1 MNAGAESGDLV
12 GGPHAVLA
20 LLDADEPR
28 ASRIWVQ
35 KAPRSGRLAEIVDAA
50 RRAGVP
56 FDLVERAWLDRRAGG
71 LRHQGVL
78 AQVRPVVLADEA
90 GLLAHIDASL
100 GADSG
105 RVLLLVLDEIQDA
118 RNLGACLR
126 SADAAG
132 VTAIVLPKRRSAP
145 LNAAASKAAA
155 GALEQLFIAE
165 VTNLTRTL
173 KALKERGVW
182 VFGAAADGAQR
193 FDQADFS
200 APTALVLGSEGKGVR
215 RLVRE
220 QCDAL
225 VSLPMAG
232 SVASLNV
239 SVATGIL
246 LFEVVRQ
253 RLD

>member
-1 MNAGAESGDLV
+1 MSERDGPDDLV

-20 LLDADEPR
+20 LLDASAPR
-28 ASRIWVQ
+28 AARIWVQ
-35 KAPRSGRLAEIVDAA
+35 KEPRSSRLAEIVGAA
-50 RRAGVP
+50 KAAGVQ
-56 FDLVERAWLDRRAGG
+56 FDLVERSWLDRRANG

-78 AQVRPVVLADEA
+78 AQVLALPLADEA
-90 GLLAHIDASL
+90 ALLQHVDEALA
-100 GADSG
+100 AQSG
-105 RVLLLVLDEIQDA
+105 GVLLLVLDEIQDA

-132 VTAIVLPKRRSAP
+132 VTAVVVPKRRSAP

-155 GALEQLFIAE
+155 GALEHLFIAE

-173 KALKERGVW
+173 KALQERGVW
-182 VFGAAADGAQR
+182 VYGAAADGAVR
-193 FDQADFS
+193 FDRADFT

-225 VSLPMAG
+225 ISLPMAG

-239 SVATGIL
+239 SVAAGIL

-253 RLD
+253 RGI